1 MNLSRKSLL
10 PLALVVGLFG
20 TPTLGSVHDAG
31 AHGGG
36 VVHPSVVQLA
46 ADERGIRRRRRVRAA
61 NVRAT
66 LWRAVG
72 RLRDAAKVICAA
84 GESLQTRRPPQDSF
98 ARGPPRSSGI

>member
-20 TPTLGSVHDAG
+20 TPTLASVHDAG
-31 AHGGG
+31 AHGG
-36 VVHPSVVQLA
+36 VVHPSVLQPA

-66 LWRAVG
+66 LWRPVG

-98 ARGPPRSSGI
+98 ARGPPRSSGL